1 MLKKILRWVAI
12 CAPIVLVLPL
22 FITCWD
28 YSTASSGTLGSGE
41 SESVLFGLFP
51 NYAKAYDIT
60 KNVEEFNKNM
70 AEYMAEHF
78 STGLMTFTAVM
89 VIVALVAGLAL
100 AALYLLNDFKVLK
113 LAKLEKLGAIVY
125 GAIAIVLLLLVVIC
139 AIANANVETGS
150 LSVGSLLNQSGT
162 ASYVPTA
169 IMWISSILAVGGG
182 VCAFL
187 TAKKK

>member
-22 FITCWD
+22 FITCWNYVVETSGAID
-28 YSTASSGTLGSGE
+28 SSN
-41 SESVLFGLFP
+41 SVLLGLFP
-51 NYAKAYDIT
+51 NYAKAFEYSGD
-60 KNVEEFNKNM
+60 NVKEFNAEYAEQM
-70 AEYMAEHF
+70 AEYF
-78 STGLMTFTAVM
+78 STGLMTFTAIM

-139 AIANANVETGS
+139 AIANANVEIA
-150 LSVGSLLNQSGT
+150 SGWGQAVT